1 MLPLLRL
8 FSWMRVPRKILLLRP
23 CANIHAHNI
32 AHGPQHHPHR
42 RHRHHRQV
50 RLWED
55 GWKDRY
61 YSDKCKLDDI
71 EGGGG
76 RERLFQTYVEGLCW
90 VMLYYYQG
98 CPSWTWY
105 FPFHYAPFASD
116 LINCDR

>member
-1 MLPLLRL
+1 MLTIVSKTYSRVCGKLPPPSPTPL
-8 FSWMRVPRKILLLRP
+8 SNPTAV
-23 CANIHAHNI
+23 
-32 AHGPQHHPHR
+32 
-42 RHRHHRQV
+42 QV

-61 YSDKCKLDDI
+61 YQDKCKLEDI

-76 RERLFQTYVEGLCW
+76 RERLFQSYVEGLCW

-105 FPFHYAPFASD
+105 YPFHYAPFASD
-116 LINCDR
+116 LLNCDR